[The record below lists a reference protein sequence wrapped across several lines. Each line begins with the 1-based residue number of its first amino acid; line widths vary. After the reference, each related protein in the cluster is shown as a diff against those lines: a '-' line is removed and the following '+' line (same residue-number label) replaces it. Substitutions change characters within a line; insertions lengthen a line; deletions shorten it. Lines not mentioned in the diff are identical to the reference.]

1 MKGPTHTLPRM
12 AAYLI
17 ADIASV
23 LDENAYGRY
32 KNQVSPGLLSAG
44 GRYLARGGAIDVLEG
59 DWRPNRLILVRFDSV
74 AAARRWW
81 SSKEY
86 AALKELRQAAT
97 QTRMVLVDGL
107 SP

>member
-1 MKGPTHTLPRM
+1 M

-17 ADIASV
+17 ADIARV

-32 KNQVSPGLLSAG
+32 KSQVSPGLLSAG
-44 GRYLARGGAIDVLEG
+44 GRYLARGGPLEVLEG

-74 AAARRWW
+74 AAARSWW

-97 QTRMVLVDGL
+97 DTRMVLVDGL